1 MTSIWRL
8 LGGDERGSVVDCV
21 AGGNSA
27 AGKGESHDRA
37 TQEKNPTLHTVPP
50 ESLAPAEVIT
60 GFSQSKKST
69 DPLWSCRYPAVYRA
83 VLRAGSIDDGGSQP
97 CAFAQQL
104 ASFVDGGRSIAGLR
118 SKKPL
123 GISLNPVLTHG

>member
-1 MTSIWRL
+1 VNRNRRL

-21 AGGNSA
+21 AGNNSA
-27 AGKGESHDRA
+27 AGKDESHDRA
-37 TQEKNPTLHTVPP
+37 TQEKNPTLHTVPQ
-50 ESLAPAEVIT
+50 ESLARAKLSPAPHKV
-60 GFSQSKKST
+60 KKST
-69 DPLWSCRYPAVYRA
+69 DRSGLVGTRPFTVPSCPLVQ
-83 VLRAGSIDDGGSQP
+83 LTTGGSQP

-104 ASFVDGGRSIAGLR
+104 ASFVDAGRSIAGLR

>member
-1 MTSIWRL
+1 MTNIWRL

-50 ESLAPAEVIT
+50 ESLAPAEVTT
-60 GFSQSKKST
+60 GASQSKKALIRSGLVGT
-69 DPLWSCRYPAVYRA
+69 RPFTVPS
-83 VLRAGSIDDGGSQP
+83 LRAGSIDDGGSQP
-97 CAFAQQL
+97 RAFAQQL